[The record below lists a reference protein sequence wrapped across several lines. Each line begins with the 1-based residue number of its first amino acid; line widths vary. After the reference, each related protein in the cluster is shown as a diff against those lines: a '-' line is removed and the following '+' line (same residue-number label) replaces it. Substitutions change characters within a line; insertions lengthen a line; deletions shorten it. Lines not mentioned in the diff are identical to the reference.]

1 MKRAPTEGPKEA
13 AMTSQT
19 IAHDVPSFR
28 THSRLALLRD
38 LFVVALCAAIVGGF
52 LAHAWRPPEPTL
64 SAAASPIE
72 VQCRS

>member
-1 MKRAPTEGPKEA
+1 
-13 AMTSQT
+13 MTTQT

-28 THSRLALLRD
+28 THSRTAGLLRD
-38 LFVVALCAAIVGGF
+38 LFIVALCAAIVGGF

-64 SAAASPIE
+64 TVAASPAE